1 MFRVENLSDPDSP
14 RAKRAKDAKFGYL
27 FLFPLRSLRALRE
40 TIRIFGCGF
49 AALRLCGEQ

>member
-1 MFRVENLSDPDSP
+1 MFRIENLSDPDSP